1 MAVARIASIGA
12 TLCTQHLSCAYAAV
26 QGNVKC
32 MATLKKII
40 LTQHMFSQGG
50 IDRVC
55 AYLAT
60 GFAAQGFE
68 TEIIV
73 FCRGGPAESELTARL
88 SKDVTVIYLSNAR
101 GPSRTGDLI
110 RNLPAFIRRLKAAAP
125 DAVISSANCM
135 AWITALGVRLAGL
148 EHCHLALKTSNPV
161 VRTRDKGLIR
171 MARWFGYDM
180 AFAAADA
187 VWTQSHAETRAL
199 AEHFPRRMGRFRTV
213 INPYVT
219 AAMTTAS
226 PHLRVPSP
234 VKQVIAIG
242 RLAPQKRLG
251 ELVRAF
257 ALIDP
262 AEAHLTLVGDGE
274 ERGEIQRLISTLGIA
289 DRVTLAGFVGDVL
302 PYLTRADLMVLP
314 SVYEGL
320 PAAVLEAM
328 AVNCPVL
335 ATDCFP
341 TARDILEHAEG
352 CGIIESL
359 KPEFFAQQIRQHL
372 AQPKPATLAAVAT
385 TYSVENGIAN
395 HIGALLDLIE
405 APRRPT
411 PPMHHDGMAGA
422 AGDIAPAT
430 HG

>member
-1 MAVARIASIGA
+1 
-12 TLCTQHLSCAYAAV
+12 
-26 QGNVKC
+26 
-32 MATLKKII
+32 MATLKKIV

-88 SKDVTVIYLSNAR
+88 SKDVKVTYLSNTR
-101 GPSRTGDLI
+101 GPSRTGDLV
-110 RNLPAFIRRLKAAAP
+110 RHLPAFVRRLKAAAP
-125 DAVISSANCM
+125 DAVVSSANCM

-171 MARWFGYDM
+171 LVRWFGYDM

-187 VWTQSHAETRAL
+187 VWTQSQAETRAL
-199 AEHFPRRMGRFRTV
+199 AEHFPRRADRFRTA

-219 AAMTTAS
+219 AAMTAT
-226 PHLRVPSP
+226 PHTKTPSP

-274 ERGEIQRLISTLGIA
+274 ERAEIQNLIARLGIA
-289 DRVTLAGFVGDVL
+289 DRVTLAGFVDDVL
-302 PYLTRADLMVLP
+302 PYLMRADLMVLP

-352 CGIIESL
+352 CGIIANL
-359 KPEFFAQQIRQHL
+359 KPEMFAQQIRRHL
-372 AQPKPATLAAVAT
+372 AQPKPTTLAAVAT
-385 TYSVENGIAN
+385 TYSVESGIAN
-395 HIGALLDLIE
+395 HIGALLDMLE
-405 APRRPT
+405 VPRLPM
-411 PPMHHDGMAGA
+411 PPAHHDALGGA
-422 AGDIAPAT
+422 TGDIAQAT